1 MKPYLNLLR
10 LYQWPKNGFVFVGF
24 FALGDYRNAGLFV
37 AAVIATAAF
46 CLASSSV
53 YIFNDYLDMP
63 QDRLHPQKKQRP
75 LASGAIKPLPA
86 LVLSGALAAASLIL
100 AAQIGWFSIAIILAY
115 FANNLA
121 YSLYLKR
128 QSILDVFSIALGFML
143 RIFAGTLGIGI
154 AVSEW
159 LVLTGFMLS
168 LLIGF
173 SKRYAEVS
181 NYVEPENHR
190 WVLQRY
196 SAELLRIF
204 IVIMAT
210 ASMITYA
217 LYTVSSRA
225 QMVHGTTRLIY
236 TTPFVML
243 GIFRYLQLIFL
254 DRHGED
260 PAMLVSRDRP
270 LLGVG
275 ILWALSYILLS

>member
-1 MKPYLNLLR
+1 MKLYLKLLR
-10 LYQWPKNGFVFVGF
+10 IYQWPKNGFVFVGF
-24 FALGDYRNAGLFV
+24 FALGDYQNIGLFV
-37 AAVIATAAF
+37 AALIATAAF

-53 YIFNDYLDMP
+53 YIFNDYRDMP
-63 QDRLHPQKKQRP
+63 QDRLHPRKKHRP

-86 LVLSGALAAASLIL
+86 LLLSGALAAASLIL
-100 AAQIGWFSIAIILAY
+100 AAQNGWISVAIILAY

-121 YSLYLKR
+121 YSLHLKR

-190 WVLQRY
+190 RVLQRY
-196 SAELLRIF
+196 SAELLRVF

-275 ILWALSYILLS
+275 VLWALSYVLLS